1 MKNFEELAFEWYDTI
16 CFSDKYAYRTEKM
29 NAIKHL
35 VSFFGKMNC
44 EAIKSADVDR
54 FIKYESEHLNPNN
67 GKPYSKKIM
76 IDHISIGNNIF
87 EYALDN
93 EMIDCRNPFQRKRK
107 RIPKNAPVH
116 QRTPIEDTHKE
127 LILRVYHQAQVA
139 AVIMLYCGLRRGEL
153 IALEWSDIDL
163 FGKQIAVIKSA
174 ERINSNAFT
183 VTAHT
188 KNGKDRYIPIP
199 DNIIPFLKLE
209 RFNSCGK
216 TLVCSQ
222 KCGKMHTE
230 SSWKR
235 MWDSY
240 QSRLNYQHYCDTM
253 RQLGRTPQGY
263 TSPTGI
269 PQILDRFTAHQLRHT
284 YCTML
289 YHAGVDLKSA
299 SQLMGH
305 SDIKIT
311 LEIYTHLDEKFKK
324 INIDKFN
331 RYIANDKTN
340 QVYNLAQVL

>member
-67 GKPYSKKIM
+67 GKPFSKKIM

-163 FGKQIAVIKSA
+163 
-174 ERINSNAFT
+174 
-183 VTAHT
+183 
-188 KNGKDRYIPIP
+188 KNG
-199 DNIIPFLKLE
+199 IISINK
-209 RFNSCGK
+209 S
-216 TLVCSQ
+216 SQ
-222 KCGKMHTE
+222 YLSDKGIFTKSPKTE
-230 SSWKR
+230 SSIREVAIPDFIVSLLEEYKN
-235 MWDSY
+235 
-240 QSRLNYQHYCDTM
+240 RL
-253 RQLGRTPQGY
+253 
-263 TSPTGI
+263 
-269 PQILDRFTAHQLRHT
+269 
-284 YCTML
+284 
-289 YHAGVDLKSA
+289 
-299 SQLMGH
+299 
-305 SDIKIT
+305 
-311 LEIYTHLDEKFKK
+311 
-324 INIDKFN
+324 
-331 RYIANDKTN
+331 
-340 QVYNLAQVL
+340 